1 MDIQMSG
8 QRSDWHSYCMT
19 PARRFASQAADIEV
33 LGHRTGDIRC
43 VQVMIAIARNS
54 SSTARSCSTISMP
67 KGAAFSKA
75 HCSPP
80 AAQQR

>member
-1 MDIQMSG
+1 
-8 QRSDWHSYCMT
+8 
-19 PARRFASQAADIEV
+19 
-33 LGHRTGDIRC
+33 

-54 SSTARSCSTISMP
+54 SSTARSCSMISML

-75 HCSPP
+75 LFLLL